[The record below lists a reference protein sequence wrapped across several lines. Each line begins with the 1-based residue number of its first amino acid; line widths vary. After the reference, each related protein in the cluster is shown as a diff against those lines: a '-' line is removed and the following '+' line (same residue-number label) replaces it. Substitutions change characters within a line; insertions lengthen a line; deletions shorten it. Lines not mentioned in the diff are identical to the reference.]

1 VAWRI
6 VVITQPARLHYAQ
19 QALVIDQGSESVRVP
34 LEDISVLIIDQPQ
47 VSLTAQLLSACA
59 TAQIAVIT
67 VGQNHHPNGVLLPH
81 EPHSRSLKVIKG
93 QLAMSL
99 PRRKRLW
106 QHIIQRKI
114 YNQADVL
121 AAQGH
126 DEACRRLRGIAR
138 NVRSGDSGHA
148 ESHAAQVYFRQL
160 FGKGFSRSQERLQ
173 NAALNYGYSVIRS
186 AIARNLVAYGFITS
200 IGLHHNNETNGF
212 NLADDLLEPFRPIV
226 DSHVLRHFTHEDD
239 QDLDREQKARL
250 ISVLHED
257 VVLHGVETADQPFRC
272 TLLAAAESV
281 VVSLSQ
287 RLSDRENQLALPGL
301 AHM

>member
-1 VAWRI
+1 MAWRS

-19 QALVIDQGSESVRVP
+19 RALVIDQGSESVRVP

-81 EPHSRSLKVIKG
+81 EPHSRSLKVIKS

-114 YNQADVL
+114 HNQADVL
-121 AAQGH
+121 ATQGH
-126 DEACRRLRGIAR
+126 DEACRRLRNLAR
-138 NVRSGDSGHA
+138 HVRSGDSGHA
-148 ESHAAQVYFRQL
+148 ESHAAQIYFRQL

-200 IGLHHNNETNGF
+200 IGLHHSSEQNGF

-226 DSHVLRHFTHEDD
+226 DSHVLRHFAHEDK

-250 ISVLHED
+250 INVLYED
-257 VVLHGVETADQPFRC
+257 VVLHGVETANPPFRC

-301 AHM
+301 AHK